1 MTVNGFQV
9 QLTDNVRDVLESIK
23 GNLLRG
29 LGINL
34 GFGFLLKESD
44 YYFG

>member
-23 GNLLRG
+23 GKFIKGVGN
-29 LGINL
+29 
-34 GFGFLLKESD
+34 
-44 YYFG
+44 YFWFWIFIEGK